1 VRLSGTVLPTRH
13 WLNVLECHNEVDDM
27 HSDYKR
33 ADILLDDIKK
43 ASEEVLNHLGPG
55 LLESVYEE
63 CLAHELKLLG
73 YSVEKEKQIIVN
85 YKGHQFEHSLRAD
98 LIVDDCVILELKSIE
113 GSIRTEHRMQLLSYL
128 KLANY
133 PLGMVINFGATSAIR
148 YRRVILSGANLPESD
163 F

>member
-1 VRLSGTVLPTRH
+1 
-13 WLNVLECHNEVDDM
+13 M
-27 HSDYKR
+27 HSDYER
-33 ADILLDDIKK
+33 ADILLDDVTK
-43 ASEEVLNHLGPG
+43 ACEEVLNHLGPG

-73 YSVEKEKQIIVN
+73 HSVEKEKQIIVN
-85 YKGHQFEHSLRAD
+85 YKNHQFTHSLRAD

-113 GSIRTEHRMQLLSYL
+113 GSIRAEHRMQLLSYL

-133 PLGMVINFGATSAIR
+133 PLGMVINFGSTSALR
-148 YRRVILSGANLPESD
+148 YRRVLLAGANLPEGD